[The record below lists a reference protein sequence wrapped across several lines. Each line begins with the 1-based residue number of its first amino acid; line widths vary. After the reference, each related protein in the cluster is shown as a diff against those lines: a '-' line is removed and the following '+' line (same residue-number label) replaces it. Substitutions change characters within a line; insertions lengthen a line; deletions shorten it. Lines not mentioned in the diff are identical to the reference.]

1 MHPRSSTPAA
11 AVASISVLMLAGCG
25 SGKSTAAA
33 TTSVTSSSS
42 SSAGTAVTTA
52 TTAPTVPAATPT
64 KTPTPSSAAGRP
76 TTPQTPGT
84 PSTSDAGPVLGGGD
98 SCAAVDVRLER
109 LPGVAS
115 GTTFFDLIVTN
126 HGSHN
131 CTLPA
136 QPKLTFLGATHKPV
150 QVTFSSDSG
159 APTFLLGP
167 NLSAAMSV
175 GYSSVSQPPCDA
187 KIAWV
192 QVTSP
197 AHDVPF
203 DGRTH
208 CQTDTYHENHWM
220 PGTYAQPQ

>member
-1 MHPRSSTPAA
+1 MHTRSLTAAA
-11 AVASISVLMLAGCG
+11 AVASISVLMIAGCG
-25 SGKSTAAA
+25 SSKHAAA
-33 TTSVTSSSS
+33 VATGVTSSSAGS
-42 SSAGTAVTTA
+42 GAGTATPTAVTSTTPSTA
-52 TTAPTVPAATPT
+52 TTATATTASTASTPT
-64 KTPTPSSAAGRP
+64 TPSAAGTP
-76 TTPQTPGT
+76 TTSG
-84 PSTSDAGPVLGGGD
+84 AGSVTGWD
-98 SCAAVDVRLER
+98 SCSGVDVRLER

-126 HGSHN
+126 HSSRN

-136 QPKLTFLGATHKPV
+136 QPKLTFLGATYKPV
-150 QVTFSSDSG
+150 QVTFSSNSA

-175 GYSSVSQPPCDA
+175 GYSSASQPPCDA